1 MRYTHWKAVTLGA
14 ATFMAAHLVRTLAW
28 QTWFHGSYDP
38 WFLNSGR
45 AMAFTVALLAV
56 AGAMVSAANRRES
69 IIRGANAAAGALAAM
84 IAILVVIGPGNL
96 FPIVIAFGA
105 VIAVASTGAGALA
118 GWGVHQTRKT

>member
-1 MRYTHWKAVTLGA
+1 VLVGA
-14 ATFMAAHLVRTLAW
+14 AAFLGAHLVQTLAW

-45 AMAFTVALLAV
+45 AVALTVALLVV
-56 AGAMVSAANRRES
+56 AGAIVSAADWRES

-84 IAILVVIGPGNL
+84 IVILAIVGPGNL
-96 FPIVIAFGA
+96 FPIVIAIGG

-118 GWGVHQTRKT
+118 GWGMHRTKA